1 MGRLKVNNATNNKID
16 KNVAYGDDVKN
27 TQHGFSRLKPFSNIN
42 RACDV
47 SVNANKRNT
56 EIYKQFVIRNKPY
69 SFFIT
74 LTFARNMDR
83 QQCCNCVNTLLHM
96 VNNKIFGRKHRNT
109 ESNYITGFLFIED
122 HKFGNSKNDI
132 HMHMLVKYHEKYDG
146 YRFCQYESIFRE
158 AAAKVLD
165 DRDRRVFND
174 NCIDIRKVRDDG
186 AIGYCFKQVWD
197 KKLNRV
203 KAIGKEGLSDSL

>member
-1 MGRLKVNNATNNKID
+1 MGNSKVNSATNNKID
-16 KNVAYGDDVKN
+16 ENVAYGDDVKN
-27 TQHGFSRLKPFSNIN
+27 AQHGFSRLKPFSNKN
-42 RACDV
+42 ESCDV
-47 SVNANKRNT
+47 SVNANMRNT

-74 LTFARNMDR
+74 VTFARNMDR

-96 VNNKIFGRKHRNT
+96 VNNKIFSRKYSCT

-132 HMHMLVKYHEKYDG
+132 HMHMLVRYHEKLDG
-146 YRFCQYESIFRE
+146 YKFRQHESIFRE
-158 AAAKVLD
+158 AAGKVLD

-174 NCIDIRKVRDDG
+174 NCINIKKVRDDG
-186 AIGYCFKQVWD
+186 AIRYCFKQVWD
-197 KKLNRV
+197 KKLDNF